1 MFAKT
6 NWSWDGRPS
15 VWGILFTANRGRR
28 WASPTSYAIAG
39 CCGRPA
45 SQPGQHDPDQM
56 QGRLPSCA
64 ASTACVCSPVPRG
77 VAEGP
82 PSHRVLVCLLRPV
95 CLPCGVVCQGL
106 VLFWEDTDEILQVQC
121 GPFPKG
127 TVVRIQSLQNDPMQ
141 LSGKVGTIAWL
152 VPGGAAVTIDGI
164 QDAVKVQD
172 AAMTKELGVHCELV
186 GEKVGVHMSSPP
198 SAALSVRNML
208 STVQPRRL
216 GMLKHGQA
224 LCVMRVGGWVMLCAC
239 AALLDASGETLQI
252 QATDPQM
259 IFRYW
264 LNPAA

>member
-1 MFAKT
+1 MADRQYGAYSLPQT
-6 NWSWDGRPS
+6 GE
-15 VWGILFTANRGRR
+15 GGGRR
-28 WASPTSYAIAG
+28 PPPMQSPGAAADP
-39 CCGRPA
+39 PA
-45 SQPGQHDPDQM
+45 SQDSTIPIKCKVACLRAQQPAQPASAPLCPVAWPKDRP
-56 QGRLPSCA
+56 LTVPWSVYSAPSA
-64 ASTACVCSPVPRG
+64 FPAVS
-77 VAEGP
+77 
-82 PSHRVLVCLLRPV
+82 
-95 CLPCGVVCQGL
+95 CQGL